1 MSNLEITE
9 KMDKSQIELKP
20 SISFQNQTSSESI
33 MSTPEEET
41 RNDSI
46 LSNEKKNSNEDILVE
61 KTIKKWL
68 NLQKIIKEE
77 ITLEEVIIKQQ
88 QDDTEFLKKN
98 FAEYYKIKLNTR
110 KNWNDIKKLKI
121 EEKQSNL
128 LKYNINQDLGGFHD
142 ASEPVKN
149 LFFILRDNYDY
160 LTRLLSLISPEDYS
174 KNIEN
179 INSIRG
185 RNYTYGWS
193 KSPKFFKG

>member
-121 EEKQSNL
+121 EEQQSNL
-128 LKYNINQDLGGFHD
+128 
-142 ASEPVKN
+142 
-149 LFFILRDNYDY
+149 
-160 LTRLLSLISPEDYS
+160 
-174 KNIEN
+174 
-179 INSIRG
+179 
-185 RNYTYGWS
+185 
-193 KSPKFFKG
+193 